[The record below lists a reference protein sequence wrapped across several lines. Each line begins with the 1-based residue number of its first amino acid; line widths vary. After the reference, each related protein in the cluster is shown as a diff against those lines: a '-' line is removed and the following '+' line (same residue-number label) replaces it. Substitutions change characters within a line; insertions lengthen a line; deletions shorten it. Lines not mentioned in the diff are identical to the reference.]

1 MKVILTKDVEKVGK
15 KGDIKNVSDGYARN
29 FLFAKKVAVLATE
42 TSIKSV
48 EDMKKR
54 DVIKLAKEK
63 EVYVELAAKISKLS
77 LTLPTLV
84 GEEDKMFGAVTTE
97 DIAEAIKVEGFEVDK
112 RKIELA
118 EPIKA
123 LGAYDV
129 TVKLHPE
136 VAATVKVWVVKK

>member
-48 EDMKKR
+48 EEMKKR

>member
-48 EDMKKR
+48 EEMKKR

-112 RKIELA
+112 RKVELA

>member
-29 FLFAKKVAVLATE
+29 FLFAKNVAVPATE

-77 LTLPTLV
+77 LTIPTLV

-112 RKIELA
+112 RKVELA